1 MEEQIVQKKK
11 SNIGLIIVFI
21 IVLLIAVAGSSFGG
35 YYFGK
40 QDNTKKEPLETG
52 AVELKESDVKVL
64 MDRIDT
70 MNNHIAKLYPIS
82 DVKTIPNQDLLSMA
96 LSLSFTSA
104 DEVEKAIRSTIGDNV
119 TVKHEDY
126 LCNYDHTALMK
137 YSNGW
142 YSYNNEHPGHGGG
155 GGYTATAFFKS
166 ATLKG
171 TTLSINTNLLYD
183 YNGDIEGPNE
193 SYYDSMGENKKEV
206 LHNIEKTSL
215 KAEYE
220 KIKDT
225 LPITTFTFTQNAAGL
240 YNLESVIIK

>member
-1 MEEQIVQKKK
+1 MEEKQK
-11 SNIGLIIVFI
+11 NGGLVAAI
-21 IVLLIAVAGSSFGG
+21 IVLVIFIICILGYIGYDKLIAKKG
-35 YYFGK
+35 
-40 QDNTKKEPLETG
+40 NTEQQTETE
-52 AVELKESDVKVL
+52 VKELKESDVKVL

-225 LPITTFTFTQNAAGL
+225 LPITTFTFKQNEAGI
-240 YNLESVIIK
+240 YNLESVTVK